1 MGLEFDMYEI
11 TALTLMRNDARAD
24 SFTANLQELE
34 QRARTLPSPPHWHK
48 TPRDIVRSLFLK
60 QLHYFVLSVFAAQ
73 AAALSAELE
82 ACRAGIEQSGIDGA
96 RLAGMGDAELQGVA
110 ASVGGKRLK
119 EKLLQELKD
128 VREVCEAQVATMR
141 HFEE

>member
-1 MGLEFDMYEI
+1 VPQAI
-11 TALTLMRNDARAD
+11 
-24 SFTANLQELE
+24 S
-34 QRARTLPSPPHWHK
+34 
-48 TPRDIVRSLFLK
+48 II
-60 QLHYFVLSVFAAQ
+60 FVLSVFAVQ

-96 RLAGMGDAELQGVA
+96 RLAGMGDAELQEVA
-110 ASVGGKRLK
+110 ASVGGKRLR

-128 VREVCEAQVATMR
+128 AREVCEAQIATMR